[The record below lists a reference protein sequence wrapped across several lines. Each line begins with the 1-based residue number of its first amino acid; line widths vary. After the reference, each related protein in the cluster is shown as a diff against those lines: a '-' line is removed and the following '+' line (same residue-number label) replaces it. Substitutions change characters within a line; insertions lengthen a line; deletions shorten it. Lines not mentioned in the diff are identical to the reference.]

1 MPPYKVCTGPLLSFG
16 HLPLA
21 PLGYYVPLK
30 GKTQRREHSGF
41 EFFLLSS
48 RVHARPSASQR
59 KPLGNHFKRISR
71 RSNTLRKLIVG
82 NLMSLDGYY
91 EGKDRDL
98 NTLFDYFHED
108 YHGDQNLD
116 YYYAERL
123 RAADTL
129 VLSGQTSFLG
139 NKDYWT
145 GVPNDPNATAIR
157 REFAGLIKSVEK
169 IVVSDKINRDELA
182 PWDDNTRI
190 VRGVDLYKEIAA
202 LKQQPGR
209 DILVLLSRM
218 LWNDLLVH
226 DLVDELHLT
235 IFPVIAG
242 AGTPLFTGRPPI
254 SLKLISTRTWQGS
267 GNILACYQVSR
278 KKS

>member
-1 MPPYKVCTGPLLSFG
+1 
-16 HLPLA
+16 
-21 PLGYYVPLK
+21 
-30 GKTQRREHSGF
+30 
-41 EFFLLSS
+41 
-48 RVHARPSASQR
+48 
-59 KPLGNHFKRISR
+59 
-71 RSNTLRKLIVG
+71 LRKLIVG
-82 NLMSLDGYY
+82 NLTSLDGYY

-98 NTLFDYFHED
+98 NALFDYFHKD

-116 YYYAERL
+116 YYFTERL

-139 NKDYWT
+139 NKKYWT
-145 GVPNDPNATAIR
+145 GVPIDPNATAIR
-157 REFAGLIKSVEK
+157 REFAELIKSVEK

-182 PWDDNTRI
+182 PWEANTRI
-190 VRGVDLYKEIAA
+190 VRGADLYKEITE
-202 LKQQPGR
+202 LKQQSGR

-226 DLVDELHLT
+226 DLVDELHLM

-242 AGTPLFTGRPPI
+242 TGTPLFTGRPPV